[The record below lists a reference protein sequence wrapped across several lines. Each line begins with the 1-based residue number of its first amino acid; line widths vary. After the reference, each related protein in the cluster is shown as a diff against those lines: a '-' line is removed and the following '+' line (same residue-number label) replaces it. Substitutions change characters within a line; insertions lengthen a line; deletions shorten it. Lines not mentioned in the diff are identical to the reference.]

1 MERESLS
8 GEFQV
13 TLKSTLVIAIPTE
26 VAMSASRRAGDHPS
40 MRTVELGLETFV
52 HTSAHEI
59 LIFP

>member
-1 MERESLS
+1 MKRKRLS

-13 TLKSTLVIAIPTE
+13 TINGTVVTAMPTE